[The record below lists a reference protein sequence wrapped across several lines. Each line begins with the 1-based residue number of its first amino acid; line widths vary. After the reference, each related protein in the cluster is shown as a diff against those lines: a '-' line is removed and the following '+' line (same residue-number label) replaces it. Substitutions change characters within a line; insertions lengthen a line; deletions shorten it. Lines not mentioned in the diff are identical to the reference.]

1 LADDILEDIEARND
15 EVLTEEAILAVLGDS
30 FGFPLDKDGARAL
43 CRACENDPSLLVE
56 EIEDALHATP
66 PSPPGGVLLC
76 CAMACLRP
84 DPSERPLCRDL
95 LAARWLDVSENAF
108 DEAKRFVRGEA
119 KPWAWLEHRVVG
131 PLLDAELDIG
141 RGEMRPEIAD
151 KFVDACRAA
160 ERLAAGLPCDD
171 RRSRKINE
179 AVCDAMVNRHDVPHR
194 VVDVA
199 LNLKRLEKLTGD
211 AHEDCA
217 AAAAAL
223 ITKILVLADDPEAP
237 AADHAEVACRAAA
250 KALYGDTAF
259 PVVESDELSE
269 AFTRVAPG
277 YLATV
282 VHACRALARPG
293 AGTTNRKAAAT
304 AFANVFRLEAEQDSA
319 AKELADADCA
329 TLLLPL
335 ASDINNDVRTAT
347 LRCCLNACAA
357 GFDSLSRLRRDPD
370 ASAASVAKDP
380 RVRLARAFCQ
390 AAWVACCAR
399 SARSQDASEEE
410 ADVALEALSVMAAAG
425 DDGLRHWGAGGAL
438 SALVHVLKNGDVK
451 GVVRGRQ
458 DTAEAGGGTHRL
470 LQPFPTKGTATGR
483 SAGARRALGLV
494 LRGDAHFKKVLL
506 KAHPGVC
513 GAGGGVY

>member
-1 LADDILEDIEARND
+1 
-15 EVLTEEAILAVLGDS
+15 
-30 FGFPLDKDGARAL
+30 
-43 CRACENDPSLLVE
+43 
-56 EIEDALHATP
+56 
-66 PSPPGGVLLC
+66 
-76 CAMACLRP
+76 M
-84 DPSERPLCRDL
+84 
-95 LAARWLDVSENAF
+95 
-108 DEAKRFVRGEA
+108 
-119 KPWAWLEHRVVG
+119 
-131 PLLDAELDIG
+131 
-141 RGEMRPEIAD
+141 
-151 KFVDACRAA
+151 
-160 ERLAAGLPCDD
+160 
-171 RRSRKINE
+171 
-179 AVCDAMVNRHDVPHR
+179 
-194 VVDVA
+194 
-199 LNLKRLEKLTGD
+199 
-211 AHEDCA
+211 
-217 AAAAAL
+217 
-223 ITKILVLADDPEAP
+223 
-237 AADHAEVACRAAA
+237 
-250 KALYGDTAF
+250 
-259 PVVESDELSE
+259 VESDELSE

-390 AAWVACCAR
+390 ASWVACCAR

>member
-1 LADDILEDIEARND
+1 M
-15 EVLTEEAILAVLGDS
+15 S
-30 FGFPLDKDGARAL
+30 
-43 CRACENDPSLLVE
+43 
-56 EIEDALHATP
+56 
-66 PSPPGGVLLC
+66 PSPGAPRDGQRHRRDPV
-76 CAMACLRP
+76 RP
-84 DPSERPLCRDL
+84 Q
-95 LAARWLDVSENAF
+95 
-108 DEAKRFVRGEA
+108 
-119 KPWAWLEHRVVG
+119 
-131 PLLDAELDIG
+131 
-141 RGEMRPEIAD
+141 
-151 KFVDACRAA
+151 
-160 ERLAAGLPCDD
+160 
-171 RRSRKINE
+171 
-179 AVCDAMVNRHDVPHR
+179 VCDAMVNRHD
-194 VVDVA
+194 DVA

-223 ITKILVLADDPEAP
+223 ITKILVLADDPGGP

-357 GFDSLSRLRRDPD
+357 GFDSLSRLRTGPR
-370 ASAASVAKDP
+370 
-380 RVRLARAFCQ
+380 RVRGLGREGPARA
-390 AAWVACCAR
+390 AR
-399 SARSQDASEEE
+399 
-410 ADVALEALSVMAAAG
+410 AG
-425 DDGLRHWGAGGAL
+425 LLPGAVGR
-438 SALVHVLKNGDVK
+438 VL
-451 GVVRGRQ
+451 
-458 DTAEAGGGTHRL
+458 
-470 LQPFPTKGTATGR
+470 
-483 SAGARRALGLV
+483 RALGQKPKIPPRRRPTSRSKL
-494 LRGDAHFKKVLL
+494 
-506 KAHPGVC
+506 
-513 GAGGGVY
+513 